1 MAIAPKPFEKVTVV
15 QIIFKLSQC
24 NKYSISLNGIPNDA
38 INWRETPTL
47 CHPREPSNV
56 ESVTTNKVFLGAC
69 SHFLPSSLFN
79 LEESHSSH
87 FACKD
92 LDVKCGN

>member
-56 ESVTTNKVFLGAC
+56 ESVTTISRELVSIRTKKLKVSPTRTYNCLQNK
-69 SHFLPSSLFN
+69 N
-79 LEESHSSH
+79 
-87 FACKD
+87 
-92 LDVKCGN
+92 

>member
-56 ESVTTNKVFLGAC
+56 ESVI
-69 SHFLPSSLFN
+69 
-79 LEESHSSH
+79 EESHSSH